1 MKFLPRI
8 EIVVFLFWVAI
19 FAGWLIRL
27 FPLHQEWSGLQW
39 IGPDGALIGAGVLL
53 VLFVLGKFAAAIRKQ
68 TLRRK
73 LETARKI
80 CRNRQETA
88 AARTFHF
95 PRNRRGP
102 RQARLFRRKQKTLR

>member
-39 IGPDGALIGAGVLL
+39 IGPGGALIGAGVLL

-73 LETARKI
+73 LEEI

-95 PRNRRGP
+95 PWNRRGP
-102 RQARLFRRKQKTLR
+102 RQAPLFRRKQKTLR

>member
-73 LETARKI
+73 LETAGNLPKPAGDG
-80 CRNRQETA
+80 CRPDIPLSLEPEGSATS
-88 AARTFHF
+88 
-95 PRNRRGP
+95 P
-102 RQARLFRRKQKTLR
+102 LFRRKQKTLR